1 MPMKVEAELMDG
13 KNIENWLQ
21 STKKGLHNIQKRRI
35 RHERPTPDG
44 WYLAFGYL
52 TVILSTLG
60 FLVEWLTDL
69 PGTKPEA

>member
-1 MPMKVEAELMDG
+1 MLMKVEDELMDG

-35 RHERPTPDG
+35 RHKRPTPDG

-69 PGTKPEA
+69 PGTKPGA

>member
-1 MPMKVEAELMDG
+1 MPMKVENELMDG
-13 KNIENWLQ
+13 KNIENWLH

-35 RHERPTPDG
+35 RHKRPTPDG

-52 TVILSTLG
+52 AVILSTLG